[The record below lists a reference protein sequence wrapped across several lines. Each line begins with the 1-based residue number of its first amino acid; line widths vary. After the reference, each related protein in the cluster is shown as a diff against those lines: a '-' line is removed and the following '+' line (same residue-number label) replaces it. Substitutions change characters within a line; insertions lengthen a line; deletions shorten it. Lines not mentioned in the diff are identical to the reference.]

1 MGKVTVGAINYVAYS
16 KITKRGGRVLLF
28 LEVKY
33 SELDIAN
40 AFLEKHI

>member
-16 KITKRGGRVLLF
+16 KKTLKQGGFLLF
-28 LEVKY
+28 FEVKY
-33 SELDIAN
+33 SGLDIAN

>member
-16 KITKRGGRVLLF
+16 KIKRGRRVLLF

-33 SELDIAN
+33 SGLDMAN